1 MTQVYE
7 PDPARL
13 AAIDAR
19 ATSRS
24 AHHEAGHAVAA
35 VAKGGTLLGAW
46 LGTTDWST
54 PDGSADT
61 PGGVWHETSWE
72 EQPFVTWAGPW
83 AEAMWSLEYEADS
96 FGLWDA
102 RVCAWDGNADV
113 DYLKYESRVD
123 ELVVRLGSN
132 AIDRAWEEEWNDELD
147 LLWPA
152 VCEVAAMLV
161 DGQPVTHDDVL
172 AAVNRVSK
180 WVKPCRTTPCS
191 CGADQGVGDGQK

>member
-19 ATSRS
+19 ATSRH

-35 VAKGGTLLGAW
+35 VAKGGTLLGVW

-61 PGGVWHETSWE
+61 PGGTLHETAWG
-72 EQPFVTWAGPW
+72 EQPFATFAGPW
-83 AEAMWSLEYEADS
+83 AEARWSLQPDDIDYIDEALELAWLDNNEAD
-96 FGLWDA
+96 
-102 RVCAWDGNADV
+102 
-113 DYLKYESRVD
+113 YTKYESRVD
-123 ELVVRLGSN
+123 ELAARFVSN
-132 AIDRAWEEEWNDELD
+132 PIERAWEAEWIDELE

-152 VCEVAAMLV
+152 VCEVAAILV
-161 DGQPVTHDDVL
+161 DGQSVTHEDVL
-172 AAVNRVSK
+172 AAVDR
-180 WVKPCRTTPCS
+180 CRN
-191 CGADQGVGDGQK
+191 D